1 MGSILNLLN
10 PMTIPS
16 PAPTPP
22 SRTRKRGAVNET
34 GKSEDVIVTL
44 DAGAECFT
52 PVESDEMRATD
63 IGLQSNED
71 KVMEDIQPG
80 ITAGG
85 VNESLNEDARRRTS
99 SSSLADILN
108 PIEETSNERIEA
120 SSIGKAILEEH
131 SSQPSFILEQMQPQL
146 PSTASSSNPQSIQV
160 KTTEHD
166 EEEMNVDV
174 VGTTE
179 ELVTSKNVESSNS
192 TIPDAPSPVS
202 QSMQRS
208 ASTDSQATIL
218 DPAEPTPQNNQPIPS
233 RSPTPSK
240 KRKFTPES
248 SPDEPLSA
256 GLPLPIPQHLQLE
269 SHSQISVEKP
279 QATPSRAVKK
289 PKRPSQIKRPAHAK
303 KKSAATNGVK
313 KPNRKQKEQS
323 VGFDDVHPPTRS
335 HVGKVD
341 LLGYSGVIN
350 SAIKSCAFSGIVL
363 IVRQFCP
370 KIRETVVLYLSKTR
384 SRVLDDKL

>member
-10 PMTIPS
+10 PITIPS

-22 SRTRKRGAVNET
+22 SRPRKRGAVNET

-44 DAGAECFT
+44 DHARAECFT
-52 PVESDEMRATD
+52 PAESDEMRATD
-63 IGLQSNED
+63 IGQQSYED

-85 VNESLNEDARRRTS
+85 IKESLIEDGRRRTS

-108 PIEETSNERIEA
+108 PIEETSSSERIES
-120 SSIGKAILEEH
+120 SSIAKAIPEED
-131 SSQPSFILEQMQPQL
+131 SSQPSFILEHVQPQL
-146 PSTASSSNPQSIQV
+146 PSTALSSNPQSILV
-160 KTTEHD
+160 KTTVHD

-179 ELVTSKNVESSNS
+179 EPIISKNVESLNS
-192 TIPDAPSPVS
+192 TFPDAPSPIS

-218 DPAEPTPQNNQPIPS
+218 DPVEPTPQNNQPIPS

-256 GLPLPIPQHLQLE
+256 GLPLPIPQHLQLA
-269 SHSQISVEKP
+269 HAQISVEKP
-279 QATPSRAVKK
+279 QPTPSRAVKK
-289 PKRPSQIKRPAHAK
+289 PKRPSQIRRPAHAK

-313 KPNRKQKEQS
+313 KPHRRQKEQS
-323 VGFDDVHPPTRS
+323 VGFDDVHPPAPLR
-335 HVGKVD
+335 
-341 LLGYSGVIN
+341 
-350 SAIKSCAFSGIVL
+350 A
-363 IVRQFCP
+363 
-370 KIRETVVLYLSKTR
+370 
-384 SRVLDDKL
+384 KLTS